1 MSIQHPTRAQLRI
14 QQWVFLVLFLAVI
27 GLLGWLSTRY
37 HFQADWTANSRNTL
51 TEASAALLQQMAG
64 PIEVTA
70 FARDD
75 ESLRRPILDAWA
87 KYQRV
92 KPDIHLNFINPDAD
106 PERVRSE
113 GITLEGEMAV
123 RYGEKRENLKSQ
135 SEQEITNTLQR
146 LARAQERWVVFL
158 EGHGERNPQGQAN
171 HDFIQ
176 FGAQLKQKGLNVQM
190 HNLAAHPQLPV
201 NTSVLVLADPQTAL
215 LPGEIDIV
223 RDFIAKGGNLLWLA
237 DGGAQPQPEALA
249 ADLGIKLL
257 DGVIVDPTTQLLG
270 ISDPRFALIAEY
282 PRHPVTQELTA
293 LTLFPQARGIEALQT
308 DAWTRATLLAT
319 MERSWVETSK
329 IVDRVDFD
337 GSDLPGPITLALSLT
352 RENREN
358 GREQRVI
365 VIGDADFLANSYLG
379 NGANLD
385 LGLNLLNWLAHDD
398 NLITLPA
405 QTMQDQHLEFSPTA
419 QGIIGFGFFLLI
431 PGGLLLAGV
440 LIWLKRRKR

>member
-1 MSIQHPTRAQLRI
+1 MSTHHPTRAQLRT
-14 QQWVFLVLFLAVI
+14 QQWIFLVLFLAVI

-37 HFQADWTANSRNTL
+37 HFQADWTANARNTL
-51 TEASAALLQQMAG
+51 TEASQKLLGQMDG

-92 KPDIHLNFINPDAD
+92 KPDIHVNFINPDAD
-106 PERVRSE
+106 PERVRAE
-113 GITLEGEMAV
+113 GINIEGEMVV
-123 RYGEKRENLKSQ
+123 RYGEKRENLKQQ

-146 LARAQERWVVFL
+146 LSRAQERWLVFL
-158 EGHGERNPQGQAN
+158 EGHGERNPQGQTN
-171 HDFIQ
+171 HDFMQ

-190 HNLAAHPQLPV
+190 HNLATHPQLPA
-201 NTSVLVLADPQTAL
+201 NTSVLVIADPQTAM
-215 LPGEIDIV
+215 LPGEVEIV
-223 RDFIAKGGNLLWLA
+223 RDFVAKGGNLLWLA
-237 DGGAQPQPEALA
+237 DGGAQSKLEALA

-293 LTLFPQARGIEALQT
+293 LTLFPQAHGIEGIET
-308 DAWTRATLLAT
+308 SVWNREPLLT
-319 MERSWVETSK
+319 SMERSWLETDK
-329 IVDRVDFD
+329 IVDRAEFGGQDQA
-337 GSDLPGPITLALSLT
+337 GPVTLAVSLT
-352 RENREN
+352 RGHHES

-365 VIGDADFLANSYLG
+365 VLGDADFLANAYLG

-385 LGLNLLNWLAHDD
+385 LGLNLFNWLAHDD
-398 NLITLPA
+398 NLITIPA
-405 QTMQDQHLEFSPTA
+405 QTTQDQHLEFSPTA

-431 PGGLLLAGV
+431 PGGLLLAGL